1 MTHACCPSCR
11 LRFTRAAA
19 AHLVACPLCGEPPR
33 SIATELTLGY
43 RLLTD
48 DDRTD
53 TLPVAVAIA
62 LPLETAGPWDVPG

>member
-19 AHLVACPLCGEPPR
+19 AHLVACPSCGEPTR
-33 SIATELTLGY
+33 SVASGLTLGY

-48 DDRTD
+48 DDRTG
-53 TLPVAVAIA
+53 TLPMAVAVA
-62 LPLETAGPWDVPG
+62 LPIERPS